1 MLHTEESCQ
10 QSLHTCI
17 ASNRSLEYFEHCTIE
32 YSPSLTSYISHHS
45 AGCFNAFMMHT
56 ILFLPLVTKYS
67 HYKIV
72 VVHNNYTS
80 NTKTEI
86 PDDQLLPDSQSKDSY
101 YVAAAIMVEDFS
113 NIFLIGDGQ
122 SYTLN
127 DKTFVNVPLSVDK
140 EYSVFIRLYSELQ
153 VS

>member
-1 MLHTEESCQ
+1 MCLWCNS
-10 QSLHTCI
+10 
-17 ASNRSLEYFEHCTIE
+17 
-32 YSPSLTSYISHHS
+32 SY
-45 AGCFNAFMMHT
+45 
-56 ILFLPLVTKYS
+56 LWLTKYS

-72 VVHNNYTS
+72 VVQGSNTS

-86 PDDQLLPDSQSKDSY
+86 PDNQLLSDSQSKNSY
-101 YVAAAIMVEDFS
+101 YVAAAFMLEDFN

-127 DKTFVNVPLSVDK
+127 DKTYMNAPLSADK

-153 VS
+153 VSWSHRGMGKGMYLGPTSLIQLSTWISVIIFHPYF

>member
-1 MLHTEESCQ
+1 MHLRMT
-10 QSLHTCI
+10 
-17 ASNRSLEYFEHCTIE
+17 
-32 YSPSLTSYISHHS
+32 YSV
-45 AGCFNAFMMHT
+45 
-56 ILFLPLVTKYS
+56 LFLPLITKYS

-72 VVHNNYTS
+72 VVQGSNTS

-86 PDDQLLPDSQSKDSY
+86 PDDHLLPGSQSKNSY
-101 YVAAAIMVEDFS
+101 YVAAAFMVKDFS

>member
-1 MLHTEESCQ
+1 MM
-10 QSLHTCI
+10 
-17 ASNRSLEYFEHCTIE
+17 
-32 YSPSLTSYISHHS
+32 YS
-45 AGCFNAFMMHT
+45 

-72 VVHNNYTS
+72 VVQGSNTS

-86 PDDQLLPDSQSKDSY
+86 PDNQLLPDSQSKNSY
-101 YVAAAIMVEDFS
+101 YVAAAFMVEDFS

-122 SYTLN
+122 SCTLN

>member
-1 MLHTEESCQ
+1 MM
-10 QSLHTCI
+10 
-17 ASNRSLEYFEHCTIE
+17 
-32 YSPSLTSYISHHS
+32 YS
-45 AGCFNAFMMHT
+45 
-56 ILFLPLVTKYS
+56 ILFLLLVTKYS

-72 VVHNNYTS
+72 VVHSSNTF

-86 PDDQLLPDSQSKDSY
+86 PDNKLLPDSQSKNSY
-101 YVAAAIMVEDFS
+101 YVAAAFMVEDFNS
-113 NIFLIGDGQ
+113 TFLIGDGQ

-127 DKTFVNVPLSVDK
+127 DRTFTNVPLSVDK

>member
-1 MLHTEESCQ
+1 M
-10 QSLHTCI
+10 I
-17 ASNRSLEYFEHCTIE
+17 
-32 YSPSLTSYISHHS
+32 YS
-45 AGCFNAFMMHT
+45 

-67 HYKIV
+67 YYKIV
-72 VVHNNYTS
+72 VVRSSNTS

-86 PDDQLLPDSQSKDSY
+86 PDSKLLPDSQSKNSY
-101 YVAAAIMVEDFS
+101 YVAAAIMVEDFN

-127 DKTFVNVPLSVDK
+127 NKTFVNVPLSVDK

-153 VS
+153 VSWSYHAMGKGMYLGPTLLIQLST

>member
-1 MLHTEESCQ
+1 
-10 QSLHTCI
+10 
-17 ASNRSLEYFEHCTIE
+17 
-32 YSPSLTSYISHHS
+32 
-45 AGCFNAFMMHT
+45 MMYT

-72 VVHNNYTS
+72 VVHGSNTF

-86 PDDQLLPDSQSKDSY
+86 PDNKLLPDSQSKNSY
-101 YVAAAIMVEDFS
+101 YVAAAFMVEDFNS
-113 NIFLIGDGQ
+113 TFLIGDGQ

-127 DKTFVNVPLSVDK
+127 DRTFTNVPLSVDK

-153 VS
+153 VSLIYCGMEKGSINRLVSHQPPA